1 MVRAFADE
9 GGAVRTRPI
18 RQVFA
23 HAVAVVAVL
32 GVVFG
37 ALAACGSSE
46 QTELPPP
53 AAPAQPGAP
62 ADQQGA
68 GGQSAALGPA
78 GQGAAALA
86 ALGGLGQAQGATP
99 AVRDL
104 GGQLATEG
112 QALVDQLQQSAGG
125 AIAAEPTAEQQ
136 TVLADLEARTGEQF
150 DPAWLRAAMQM
161 QQEVRDAANAV
172 LADENASDE
181 AKAGA
186 RDALARLDALGS
198 RIEQAAS
205 SAGAQ
210 APAAVDAGS
219 GGQAAG
225 DVTPLAAAVVGVGVA
240 LLAGA
245 LWRRRRS
252 A

>member
-1 MVRAFADE
+1 M
-9 GGAVRTRPI
+9 RTRPL
-18 RQVFA
+18 RQVLA
-23 HAVAVVAVL
+23 HAVVVVAVL

-37 ALAACGSSE
+37 ALAACGSE
-46 QTELPPP
+46 QGELPAP

-68 GGQSAALGPA
+68 GGQEPASGQSAALGQA

-86 ALGGLGQAQGATP
+86 ALGALGQAQGATQP
-99 AVRDL
+99 VQDL
-104 GGQLATEG
+104 GGQLATDG
-112 QALVDQLQQSAGG
+112 QALVDQLQQGAGG
-125 AIAAEPTAEQQ
+125 ALAAEPTAEQQ
-136 TVLADLEARTGEQF
+136 AVLADLEARSGDQF

-181 AKAGA
+181 AKAAA

-210 APAAVDAGS
+210 APGAVDAGS

-225 DVTPLAAAVVGVGVA
+225 DVMPLAAVVVGVGVA

-245 LWRRRRS
+245 LWRRRS

>member
-1 MVRAFADE
+1 
-9 GGAVRTRPI
+9 VRTRPI
-18 RQVFA
+18 RQVLA

-37 ALAACGSSE
+37 ALAACGTE
-46 QTELPPP
+46 QAELPPP
-53 AAPAQPGAP
+53 TPPAQPGAP
-62 ADQQGA
+62 ADQPGA
-68 GGQSAALGPA
+68 GGQEPAGDQSAALGQA

-86 ALGGLGQAQGATP
+86 ALGALGQAQGTTQP
-99 AVRDL
+99 VQDL

-112 QALVDQLQQSAGG
+112 QAIVDQLQQGAGG
-125 AIAAEPTAEQQ
+125 ALASEPTTEQQ
-136 TVLADLEARTGEQF
+136 AVLADLEARTGEQF

-161 QQEVRDAANAV
+161 QQEMRDAANAV
-172 LADENASDE
+172 LADENASEE
-181 AKAGA
+181 AKAAA
-186 RDALARLDALGS
+186 RDALARLAALGS
-198 RIEQAAS
+198 QIEQAAS

-210 APAAVDAGS
+210 APGTVDAGS

-225 DVTPLAAAVVGVGVA
+225 DVMPLAAGLVGAGAA

-245 LWRRRRS
+245 LWWRRRS

>member
-1 MVRAFADE
+1 
-9 GGAVRTRPI
+9 
-18 RQVFA
+18 
-23 HAVAVVAVL
+23 VVAVL

-37 ALAACGSSE
+37 VLAACGTE
-46 QTELPPP
+46 QAELPPP

-62 ADQQGA
+62 ADQPGA
-68 GGQSAALGPA
+68 GGQEPAGGGQSAALGQA

-86 ALGGLGQAQGATP
+86 ALGALGQAQGATQP
-99 AVRDL
+99 VQDL

-112 QALVDQLQQSAGG
+112 QALVDQLQQGAGG
-125 AIAAEPTAEQQ
+125 TLASEPTAEQQ
-136 TVLADLEARTGEQF
+136 AVLSDLEARTGEQF

-181 AKAGA
+181 AKAAA

-210 APAAVDAGS
+210 APGTVDAGS

-225 DVTPLAAAVVGVGVA
+225 DVMPLAAGLVGAGAA

-245 LWRRRRS
+245 LWWRRRS

>member
-1 MVRAFADE
+1 VAFADE

-46 QTELPPP
+46 QAELPPN
-53 AAPAQPGAP
+53 AAP
-62 ADQQGA
+62 ADQQGASGPGSA

-86 ALGGLGQAQGATP
+86 ALGGLGQSQGATP
-99 AVRDL
+99 AIRGL
-104 GGQLATEG
+104 GGQLAAEG
-112 QALVDQLQQSAGG
+112 QTLVDQLQQSG
-125 AIAAEPTAEQQ
+125 AVAAEPTAEQQ
-136 TVLADLEARTGEQF
+136 IVLADLEARTGEQF
-150 DPAWLRAAMQM
+150 DPAWLRAALQM

-172 LADENASDE
+172 LVDENASDE
-181 AKAGA
+181 AKAAA

-210 APAAVDAGS
+210 APEAVEAGS

-225 DVTPLAAAVVGVGVA
+225 GVTPIAAVVVGVGVA

-245 LWRRRRS
+245 LWWRRRS